1 MGCCLCVKWFLN
13 FKVELLFVGKGLML
27 GVEFSS
33 FNISVFIFLQGGSV
47 FGLINPVQFLRLS
60 EMIF

>member
-1 MGCCLCVKWFLN
+1 
-13 FKVELLFVGKGLML
+13 ML